1 MPALLNRLE
10 KYLPLRHTWTA
21 LLANANTG
29 GENVHRGSILGAVL
43 GSQEGLEQMIINSPH
58 LIKGLHD
65 YEALSVEIDEFVSA
79 VMK

>member
-1 MPALLNRLE
+1 MPALLNRLA
-10 KYLPLRHTWTA
+10 KYLPLRQTWTA

-29 GENVHRGSILGAVL
+29 GENVHRGSVLGAVL
-43 GSQEGLEQMIINSPH
+43 GSQEGLEQMILNSPQ

-65 YEALSVEIDEFVSA
+65 YEVLSAEIDEFVTA